1 MTAPRVGTELPQAG
15 ETAQDSL
22 PTETLD
28 EVSRGGSEGSSEQEE
43 SRAEDA
49 SLPGAEM
56 TFTQHL
62 EELRLRLVRS
72 ITAIGVGFL
81 ICYPFAEDLF
91 HLLMRPLL
99 DVLAPTG
106 GTLIYTALPEAF
118 FTYMKTA
125 ALAGFFV
132 ASPFVFYQM
141 WLFVAPG
148 LYESERKYLIPIAM
162 LSAIFFVVGASFGY
176 FIVFPYGFQ
185 FFVGYA
191 SDIVKPMPSL
201 SEYFSFAI
209 QMLIA
214 FGVIFELPLVIFF
227 LARLGIVTGKW
238 LRQKQRY
245 AILGIFVVAAILTP
259 PDVVSQLLMAAP
271 LMVLY
276 EMGIWVA
283 YAFGTKKPQPLEDA

>member
-1 MTAPRVGTELPQAG
+1 MSEVHRSAEDREPALPQEELPPSPSLQEERSAG
-15 ETAQDSL
+15 EDGAD
-22 PTETLD
+22 
-28 EVSRGGSEGSSEQEE
+28 G
-43 SRAEDA
+43 A
-49 SLPGAEM
+49 SAGYAEM

-62 EELRLRLVRS
+62 EELRDRLVRS
-72 ITAIGVGFL
+72 FIAIGIGFL
-81 ICYPFAEDLF
+81 ACYGFAEDLF

-99 DVLAPTG
+99 DVLLPTG

-118 FTYMKTA
+118 FTYIKTA

-132 ASPFVFYQM
+132 ASPYVFYQM

-148 LYESERKYLIPIAM
+148 LYESERKYLIPIAL
-162 LSAIFFVVGASFGY
+162 LSAIFFVVGACFGY
-176 FIVFPYGFQ
+176 FVVFPFGFQ

-191 SDIVKPMPSL
+191 TDIVKPMPSL
-201 SEYFSFAI
+201 KEYFSFAV

-238 LRQKQRY
+238 LRQKQKY
-245 AILGIFVVAAILTP
+245 AMLITFIVATILTP

-271 LMVLY
+271 LMLLY
-276 EMGIWVA
+276 EIGIWVA
-283 YAFGTKKPQPLEDA
+283 YLFSTKKPIPEEEAA